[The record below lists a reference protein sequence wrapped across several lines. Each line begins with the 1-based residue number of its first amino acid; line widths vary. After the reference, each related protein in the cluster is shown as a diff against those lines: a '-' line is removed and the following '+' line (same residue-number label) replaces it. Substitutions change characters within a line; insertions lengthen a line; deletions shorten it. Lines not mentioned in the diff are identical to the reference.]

1 MVSLSAA
8 FLNLLCIVILNQL
21 YERLALWLTNY
32 ERPRTQ
38 TEFEDNY
45 TFKIF
50 LFHTLN
56 FYSSLI
62 YMAFFK
68 GKFYQNPAY
77 RPENK
82 WSITGN
88 FQVDQCDPAGCLY
101 ELAVQ
106 LGVIMVGKQFF
117 NNCLEFII
125 PLVSF

>member
-1 MVSLSAA
+1 
-8 FLNLLCIVILNQL
+8 
-21 YERLALWLTNY
+21 
-32 ERPRTQ
+32 
-38 TEFEDNY
+38 
-45 TFKIF
+45 
-50 LFHTLN
+50 
-56 FYSSLI
+56 
-62 YMAFFK
+62 MAFFK

-125 PLVSF
+125 PLVSFLVLADFKILIGWPWGHSTTMSTKFDPILNLFPPRVDNCG